1 MIALG
6 RPLDLG
12 WRTNRAVLWLMPV
25 LAAAGGGLAWWNGL
39 DGAGMALAA
48 FRAALLGFGA
58 WAVGRELAP
67 DDQWAAFLA
76 MGIALTTLINVP
88 EPGFGLL
95 FLALFLA
102 RLLNRSTG
110 LDPTPIDAA
119 GVLALAG
126 YVSWNASTPWPL
138 LLCALTFA
146 WSAFRLGGPRWLAWP
161 GMIALLGAG
170 AALVWIG
177 PGIGTGAPLSR
188 HGVILPAVFGLGF
201 LATLIATRAVEAPGD
216 HDGRPLAASRVR
228 AGMWVVLGLAVSNL
242 AQGSP
247 QASAGV
253 ALWSVLGGVALGR
266 LLWFAL
272 KGLR

>member
-6 RPLDLG
+6 RPLDPS
-12 WRTNRAVLWLMPV
+12 WRTNRAVLWLMPA
-25 LAAAGGGLAWWNGL
+25 LAVVGAGLAWWNGL
-39 DGAGMALAA
+39 DGAAVAVAAL
-48 FRAALLGFGA
+48 RASLLGFGA

-76 MGIALTTLINVP
+76 MGIALTTLLNVP

-102 RLLNRSTG
+102 RVLNRSTG
-110 LDPTPIDAA
+110 LDPTPVDAA

-126 YVSWNASTPWPL
+126 YVSWSGATPWPL
-138 LLCALTFA
+138 FFCAVTFA

-170 AALVWIG
+170 AALAWLG
-177 PGIGTGAPLSR
+177 PGIGTGEPLSR
-188 HGVILPAVFGLGF
+188 HGVILPAIFGLGF
-201 LATLIATRAVEAPGD
+201 LVALITTREVVSPGD
-216 HDGRPLAASRVR
+216 HDDRPLAPPRVR
-228 AGMWVVLGLAVSNL
+228 AGMWIALGLAVSSL

-253 ALWSVLGGVALGR
+253 ALWSVLGGVAVGR
-266 LLWFAL
+266 LLWSARQV
-272 KGLR
+272 LR